1 MYIYV
6 YMYIYAQETSVCIC
20 CTETTKKQKK
30 QSLFDEFYIL
40 LVLSYVCEWCNPQRL
55 QFMYY

>member
-1 MYIYV
+1 MYICIYMHKKPVCVYV
-6 YMYIYAQETSVCIC
+6 AQRQQ
-20 CTETTKKQKK
+20 KKQKK